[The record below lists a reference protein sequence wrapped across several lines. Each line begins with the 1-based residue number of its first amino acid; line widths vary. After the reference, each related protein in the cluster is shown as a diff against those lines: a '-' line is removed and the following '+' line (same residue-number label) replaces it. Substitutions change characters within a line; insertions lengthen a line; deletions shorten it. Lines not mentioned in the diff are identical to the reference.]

1 MNFSMAECLFWLA
14 SAPNPT
20 YCYLPAAEQHHDADS
35 WGEHLFDAARQGLKP
50 DYTIA
55 DAGQELRAG
64 QKAAWGGTPCHG
76 DVFHI
81 IRQCE
86 GLANTLSRVAKGV
99 TSRRKK
105 LEAQFGRA
113 GQPGPDDALVAELA
127 LARQTETQAQWLA
140 RDIRTLTQWL
150 SRDVLALAGPD
161 LATRQELFDFI
172 ANEWSASSRR
182 MRGASARCASRCG
195 TSATI
200 SRLRRR
206 ARQEAG
212 RHRAEPRNLSLPRA
226 RCLRAAPS
234 ADHLHSQGSQACV
247 EAS

>member
-1 MNFSMAECLFWLA
+1 VTARTWRFRRWHDRRRSGAARRCRQLGRA
-14 SAPNPT
+14 SARRR
-20 YCYLPAAEQHHDADS
+20 PAGAEADT
-35 WGEHLFDAARQGLKP
+35 
-50 DYTIA
+50 TIA
-55 DAGQELRAG
+55 DAGQGLRAG

-86 GLANTLSRVAKGV
+86 VLANTLSRVAKGV

-113 GQPGPDDALVAELA
+113 GQPGPDDALVGELA

-161 LATRQELFDFI
+161 LAT
-172 ANEWSASSRR
+172 
-182 MRGASARCASRCG
+182 C
-195 TSATI
+195 
-200 SRLRRR
+200 R
-206 ARQEAG
+206 AVAKWVLL
-212 RHRAEPRNLSLPRA
+212 N
-226 RCLRAAPS
+226 LRALAGLAFRRGVPI
-234 ADHLHSQGSQACV
+234 D
-247 EAS
+247 